1 MVIFLGCLW
10 LGTFFDF
17 VSILYVGKNL
27 NPLELQGYLNYMWF
41 APAFVSAIYVAGE
54 TIVPEKKWYV
64 INMFAILAYMFEICL
79 FFDTANTLNEIVLV
93 NPGKN
98 LISTSINQ
106 KSLAFIILTICLI
119 FAIAFLGF
127 GFVKK
132 AKETK
137 GNVRAKFIV
146 LTCGALLIVILGV
159 LDVFLLIGIS
169 EGIING
175 ITKNSF
181 TSTYLIFQNSFSSI
195 ALPLLTFFVLLGI
208 IGKSKH
214 QDQGI
219 QDYSI
224 PKEEVETKSTLEE
237 DKSTT
242 TREMPPVIPKPEGK
256 KLEGLAKILFNLLM
270 PLNLNENFKKQFK
283 SASFK
288 VLINPIDQLIAAMIV
303 IDKGTLK
310 IEEYRKF
317 DNLMKMIK
325 KKIGYD
331 ALLSVPSQLLF
342 EIAGNKISTMQ
353 LLKERRKNKQIL
365 IKGKLKLLK
374 LTKALRLLKE
384 KKS

>member
-1 MVIFLGCLW
+1 
-10 LGTFFDF
+10 
-17 VSILYVGKNL
+17 
-27 NPLELQGYLNYMWF
+27 LQAYLNYIWF

-54 TIVPEKKWYV
+54 TIVPEKKWYI

-79 FFDTANTLNEIVLV
+79 FFDTANTLNEIVLI

-106 KSLAFIILTICLI
+106 RSLAFIILTICLI

-132 AKETK
+132 AKESK
-137 GNVRAKFIV
+137 GKIRAKFIV
-146 LTCGALLIVILGV
+146 LSCGALVIVILGV
-159 LDVFLLIGIS
+159 LDVFLLMGIS

-195 ALPLLTFFVLLGI
+195 ALPLLTFFALLGI

-224 PKEEVETKSTLEE
+224 PMEEVETKSTLEE
-237 DKSTT
+237 EKSIT
-242 TREMPPVIPKPEGK
+242 TREIPPVISKPEGK
-256 KLEGLAKILFNLLM
+256 KLEGLPKILFNLLM
-270 PLNLNENFKKQFK
+270 PLNLNEHFKEQFK

-288 VLINPIDQLIAAMIV
+288 VLINPIDQLIAAMII
-303 IDKGTLK
+303 IDKGTLTV
-310 IEEYRKF
+310 EEYRKF
-317 DNLMKMIK
+317 DALMKMNK
-325 KKIGYD
+325 KQLGYD
-331 ALLSVPSQLLF
+331 ALLSVSSQLLF
-342 EIAGNKISTMQ
+342 KIAGNKISTMQ
-353 LLKERRKNKQIL
+353 LLQERKKDKQIR
-365 IKGKLKLLK
+365 IKGKLTLLK

-384 KKS
+384 KKN